1 MPRFKYVALSADGR
15 NLSGLMEEADEASV
29 RKALESQRLV
39 PISIGEAQPLF
50 KRLGA
55 MGQGRASTKAVLQ
68 FTEQL
73 ADLLQAGLPLD
84 RALHVLMGTLED
96 KKMCDIVR
104 NVRIDVERGSG
115 LAASF
120 AKYPGVFP
128 KIYVNMV
135 RAGEEG
141 GILPVT
147 LARLIEYYQRTIEFR
162 SFLITSSIYP
172 ALLTVFG
179 LVALAVLALT
189 VIPKFGD
196 IFADMGKELPFAAA
210 LLVSVSSALLR
221 YGLFILGAV
230 VATVVGLWLYIRTPS
245 GMNWWHRLLL
255 NIPLLGRILIRTQ
268 LARVL
273 RTLGTLLA
281 SGVPILASLRIVHG
295 LAELVPMKAALD
307 RLAQAVKEG
316 KGVAQPLKSDAFFPP
331 LVGHLATVGEE
342 SGALDK
348 MLLKVADQYD
358 TEVRKATKN
367 FVALFE
373 PLIIAFMGLMIG
385 AVVVSMLSAIF
396 SMTDLPM

>member
-1 MPRFKYVALSADGR
+1 MARFKYVALTPEGR
-15 NLSGLMEEADEASV
+15 KLSGLIEETDEGAV
-29 RKALESQRLV
+29 RKALEGQRMT
-39 PISIGEAQPLF
+39 PISIGEALPFMQRFANL
-50 KRLGA
+50 
-55 MGQGRASTKAVLQ
+55 GQGRASNKSVLQ

-73 ADLLQAGLPLD
+73 ADLLHAGLPLD
-84 RALHVLMGTLED
+84 RALHVLMGTLENR
-96 KKMCDIVR
+96 KMQDIVR
-104 NVRIDVERGSG
+104 NVRVDVERGAG
-115 LAASF
+115 LAESF
-120 AKYPGVFP
+120 AKYPRVFP

-147 LARLIEYYQRTIEFR
+147 LGRLIEYYQRSLEFR
-162 SFLITSSIYP
+162 AFLITSSIYP

-179 LVALAVLALT
+179 LSALAMLALM

-196 IFADMGKELPFAAA
+196 IFAGMGKELPFAAA
-210 LLVSVSSALLR
+210 ILVSASDFLIR
-221 YGLFILGAV
+221 YGLFFLGAV
-230 VATVVGLWLYIRTPS
+230 AAVAVGLWLYIGTPA
-245 GMNWWHRLLL
+245 GKNWWHHLLL
-255 NIPLLGRILIRTQ
+255 RIPLLGRIMIRVQ

-273 RTLGTLLA
+273 RTLATLMA
-281 SGVPILASLRIVHG
+281 SGVPILSSLRIVQG
-295 LAELVPMKAALD
+295 LTDLVPLKSALD

-316 KGVAQPLKSDAFFPP
+316 KGVAQPLKSDVFFPP

-348 MLLKVADQYD
+348 MLLKVAEQYD
-358 TEVRKATKN
+358 ADVRKATKN

-373 PLIIAFMGLMIG
+373 PLMIALMGILIG

>member
-1 MPRFKYVALSADGR
+1 MPRFKYVALTPEGR
-15 NLSGLMEEADEASV
+15 NLSGLIEETDESAV
-29 RKALESQRLV
+29 RKMLEGQRLV
-39 PISIGEAQPLF
+39 PVSISEAVPFMRRFANL
-50 KRLGA
+50 
-55 MGQGRASTKAVLQ
+55 GQGRASNKSVLQ

-73 ADLLQAGLPLD
+73 ADLLNAGLPLD
-84 RALHVLMGTLED
+84 RALHVLMGTLENQ
-96 KKMCDIVR
+96 KMQDIVR
-104 NVRIDVERGSG
+104 NVRIDVERGAG
-115 LAASF
+115 LAEAF

-147 LARLIEYYQRTIEFR
+147 LGRLIEYYQRSLEFR
-162 SFLITSSIYP
+162 AFLITSSIYP

-179 LVALAVLALT
+179 LSALAMLALM

-210 LLVSVSSALLR
+210 VLVAASDFLIR

-230 VATVVGLWLYIRTPS
+230 VAVAVGLWLYINTPA
-245 GMNWWHRLLL
+245 GKNWWHHLLL
-255 NIPLLGRILIRTQ
+255 RVPMLGRIMIRVQ

-273 RTLGTLLA
+273 RTLATLMA
-281 SGVPILASLRIVHG
+281 SGVPILSSLRIVQG
-295 LAELVPMKAALD
+295 LTELVPLKSALD

-316 KGVAQPLKSDAFFPP
+316 KGVAQPLKSDVFFPP

-348 MLLKVADQYD
+348 MLLKVAEQYD
-358 TEVRKATKN
+358 ADVRKATKN

-373 PLIIAFMGLMIG
+373 PLMIALMGILIG